1 MDNLKNCP
9 FCGMPAKAKQ
19 DATGSWYLE
28 CSLCGVFK
36 GYYKTKQF
44 AVDAWNTR
52 NGDKSAEKINKA
64 LEKDLEIIEN
74 KIIKVEAQRD
84 ALLEELQ
91 RLADC
96 SSCKFNTPDAVD
108 GCSALMPCK
117 DGSMWEWKGVKNER

>member
-1 MDNLKNCP
+1 M
-9 FCGMPAKAKQ
+9 MPYFNKEKFADILNSKAEMALGTPKQVFFSVAKMVEKLP
-19 DATGSWYLE
+19 DADVVE
-28 CSLCGVFK
+28 VI
-36 GYYKTKQF
+36 
-44 AVDAWNTR
+44 AV
-52 NGDKSAEKINKA
+52 KA
-64 LEKDLEIIEN
+64 LEEDLECVGNELA
-74 KIIKVEAQRD
+74 KVEAERD